1 MKAVCRRSGARG
13 AVSIAG
19 LGFVLCLAGVL
30 ILACGETDGTTSP
43 AEDGSGSPSLPEAYL
58 PESFPEPGPPVLV
71 PIETDF
77 PDIVVREP
85 RRQCGVQ
92 YTDAVPKV
100 TTANGL
106 LPPYAEV
113 FVGCFQW
120 AEDNATEV
128 QAVTLHDNGDGTTSV
143 LISYFSSIADVGLYY
158 NPAYEDD
165 PDNWYVGRSGD
176 YIVLAPYGGS
186 TGVAPLEA
194 YE

>member
-1 MKAVCRRSGARG
+1 MKTSSRRRRARDTM
-13 AVSIAG
+13 SIAA
-19 LGFVLCLAGVL
+19 LALVACLAGVL
-30 ILACGETDGTTSP
+30 VPACGETDGTTSP
-43 AEDGSGSPSLPEAYL
+43 YEDGSGSPSLPEAYL

-100 TTANGL
+100 TDGSVH
-106 LPPYAEV
+106 PPYAEV

-120 AEDNATEV
+120 AQDNATEV

-143 LISYFSSIADVGLYY
+143 LISYFSNISDVGLYY

-176 YIVLAPYGGS
+176 YIVAAPYGGS